1 MSGGGESLG
10 TQHKPR
16 RGKSKRKAKHR
27 IGFKLDMTPLVD
39 ITFLL
44 LTFFMFTTTMLK
56 PQVME
61 MRIPEEI
68 KDTVEVKCSELMTL
82 ILDGKGQ
89 LWYWVPCDAEAKKI
103 KVSEL
108 SKIAAKEN
116 LKPDLKN
123 KLITVF
129 KADDGVQYQEVIK
142 VLDELNLAE
151 SLIIEALQKE
161 RDPETGLPVQ
171 RKRKFTI
178 APIMDDERMKIDPTY
193 VPPPKVSATNVPKN
207 Q

>member
-1 MSGGGESLG
+1 MAGGGESLG

-56 PQVME
+56 PQIME

-82 ILDGKGQ
+82 VLDSKAQ
-89 LWYWVPCDAEAKKI
+89 LWYWVCDDEAKKI
-103 KVSEL
+103 KTSEL

-116 LKPDLKN
+116 LKPSVKN
-123 KLITVF
+123 MLITVF

-151 SLIIEALQKE
+151 SLIIEALQKD
-161 RDPETGLPVQ
+161 RDPQTGLPVQ

-178 APIMDDERMKIDPTY
+178 APMTDTERMKIDPTY
-193 VPPPKVSATNVPKN
+193 VPPNKVSATNIPKN

>member
-1 MSGGGESLG
+1 MAGGGEALG
-10 TQHKPR
+10 AQHKQR
-16 RGKSKRKAKHR
+16 RGKSKRKAKKR

-56 PQVME
+56 PQMME

-68 KDTVEVKCSELMTL
+68 EDTVEVKCSELMTL
-82 ILDGKGQ
+82 VLDSKAK
-89 LWYWVPCDAEAKKI
+89 LWYWVCDNPAVEIKKF
-103 KVSEL
+103 SDL

-116 LKPDLKN
+116 LKPEVKN

-129 KADDGVQYQEVIK
+129 KADDGVEYQEVIK

-151 SLIIEALQKE
+151 SLIIEALQKD
-161 RDPETGLPVQ
+161 RDPESGLPTQ
-171 RKRKFTI
+171 RKRKFTM
-178 APIMDDERMKIDPTY
+178 APMTDTERAKIDPTF
-193 VPPPKVSATNVPKN
+193 VPPVKESATNTTNNK
-207 Q
+207 

>member
-1 MSGGGESLG
+1 MAGGGEALG
-10 TQHKPR
+10 TQHKQR
-16 RGKSKRKAKHR
+16 RGKSKRKAKKR

-56 PQVME
+56 PQMME
-61 MRIPEEI
+61 MRVPEES
-68 KDTVEVKCSELMTL
+68 DSVEVPCSELMT
-82 ILDGKGQ
+82 IVLDSKAQ
-89 LWYWVPCDAEAKKI
+89 LWYWVCNDDAKKI
-103 KVSEL
+103 KINEL

-116 LKPDLKN
+116 LKTDVKN

-129 KADDGVQYQEVIK
+129 KADESIQYQDVIK

-151 SLIIEALQKE
+151 SIIIDALQK
-161 RDPETGLPVQ
+161 DKVTDTGIPVQ

-178 APIMDDERMKIDPTY
+178 APLTDTERMKIDPTF
-193 VPPPKVSATNVPKN
+193 VPQKTESATNITKN